1 MPDIEEKKN
10 GEIENNPGWKLGCAF
25 LAMIAALVLMLGQA
39 TCNAI
44 VDTISEHPDGGGI
57 KYDPSYDYYQKSNS
71 DHKTPYGK
79 STDNRLTPDNVK
91 RHAHSGNDD

>member
-1 MPDIEEKKN
+1 MPDN
-10 GEIENNPGWKLGCAF
+10 GEKSDDEKSNSGWKLGCAF
-25 LAMIAALVLMLGQA
+25 LAIVMAAVLMFCLT

-44 VDTISEHPDGGGI
+44 ADTISEYSDNGGV

-91 RHAHSGNDD
+91 RHAHSNNDD